1 MRKHPSPMRY
11 VGLLALALGT
21 AALGSAPRSFPT
33 PQAAVDALIEA
44 GRSGDHSKVLA
55 VLGSDAKSIIA
66 SGDPVA
72 DKNASQHL
80 IEQYDQ
86 AHALVAGADGK
97 QILVTGSDQ
106 WPFPLPLV
114 QGKSGWSFD
123 TKAGKQEIIARRVG
137 RNELDAI
144 QVCLAYVDAQRE
156 YRERNPEGNVPAV
169 YARQLVSTKGKHDGL
184 YWPAAPGEEESPLGP
199 RVGGGREEG
208 YHHEAG
214 SKEPY
219 HGYHYRILT
228 AQGPHAEGGKANYLV
243 DGKLYG
249 GFGLIAWPASYDSS
263 GITTFMV
270 NHRGVVFQKDL
281 GKDTASKAK
290 AIKAFDPDSS
300 WTKVQAPPP

>member
-44 GRSGDHSKVLA
+44 GRSGDHSKILA

-72 DKNASQHL
+72 DKNAGQHF

-123 TKAGKQEIIARRVG
+123 VKAGEKEILARRVG

-156 YRERNPEGNVPAV
+156 YHDRNPAGNAPPT
-169 YARQLVSTKGKHDGL
+169 YARQLISTQGKRDGL
-184 YWPAAPGEEESPLGP
+184 YWPAAEGTEASPLGELVAQATSEGY
-199 RVGGGREEG
+199 RVGGGR
-208 YHHEAG
+208 A
-214 SKEPY
+214 PF
-219 HGYHYRILT
+219 HGYYYKILVK
-228 AQGPHAEGGKANYLV
+228 QGPTASGGALDYV
-243 DGKLYG
+243 VRGKMIG
-249 GFGLIAWPASYDSS
+249 GFALVAYPAEYGNS
-263 GITTFMV
+263 GVMTFLV
-270 NHRGVVFQKDL
+270 NHEGTVFEKDL
-281 GKDTASKAK
+281 GPRTSQLAEQMTS
-290 AIKAFDPDSS
+290 FNPDQT
-300 WTKVQAPPP
+300 WKKVAVTVSQ